1 MIDTKIDDEPIESM
15 TSVQI
20 RKATHSRMKRYRNSI
35 MPRPSLT
42 DLATVAIELYLDAHE
57 AGTG

>member
-1 MIDTKIDDEPIESM
+1 MEDQKTETIEL

-20 RKATHSRMKRYRNSI
+20 RKATHLRMKRYRNSI

-42 DLATVAIELYLDAHE
+42 DLVTVAVELYLDAHE
-57 AGTG
+57 SKP

>member
-1 MIDTKIDDEPIESM
+1 MEDENTETIEL

-20 RKATHSRMKRYRNSI
+20 RKATHLRMKRYRNSL

-42 DLATVAIELYLDAHE
+42 DLATVAIELYIDAHE
-57 AGTG
+57 SKAEK